1 MVLAGTWII
10 LGLSVSSACLASAA
24 PQLLDFQEDTSL
36 YDDNLSFIQ
45 GDGQKFASSATT
57 IMDNGHTLIHGTG
70 DSNKISY
77 NGHTILVEHGVIRL
91 LEGDKPYTFRP
102 QADSVET
109 RKSVSING
117 HPATVQFSRGNI
129 FVHLPDGTV
138 VAKSGNNYF
147 VGDRYAVENR
157 DTMLHKGHL

>member
-1 MVLAGTWII
+1 MVLPRTWIVF
-10 LGLSVSSACLASAA
+10 GLSVSIACLASAA
-24 PQLLDFQEDTSL
+24 PQLLGFAEDGI
-36 YDDNLSFIQ
+36 YDDNLR
-45 GDGQKFASSATT
+45 FASSATT

-77 NGHTILVEHGVIRL
+77 NGHTILVEHGIIRL

-102 QADSVET
+102 QAANVE
-109 RKSVSING
+109 KSKSISING

-138 VAKSGNNYF
+138 VAKSGNSYF